1 MFPATVSTIT
11 AAISWPCSLNMFFTS
26 SKSLYL
32 HTKVSFTTSDGTPG
46 LVGTPYV
53 IVPEPDLTNSASEC
67 PW

>member
-11 AAISWPCSLNMFFTS
+11 AAISFPCALNISLTS

-32 HTKVSFTTSDGTPG
+32 QTKVSLTTASGTPG

-53 IVPEPDLTNSASEC
+53 IVPEPDFTNNESEC
-67 PW
+67 P